1 MGTGSLTSPDQPSRA
16 RRYQNRFSSTVSSKY
31 SLAEKVKRIAT
42 LRGSPPGVEISKWLT
57 ERLTREER
65 RSAESDGWMY

>member
-1 MGTGSLTSPDQPSRA
+1 
-16 RRYQNRFSSTVSSKY
+16 
-31 SLAEKVKRIAT
+31 LAEKVKRIAT